1 MKIIKIHTPD
11 IFINTNKIE
20 FLMEK
25 IHKEDN
31 NYKGKEKVMKA
42 KKIMTNQ
49 KFTNENQKKKK
60 IIFKCFNSIK
70 SKVKDHKKQ
79 KENKFKK
86 IKIQKDKVKFK
97 KKIKYQS
104 INNAKIK

>member
-1 MKIIKIHTPD
+1 
-11 IFINTNKIE
+11 
-20 FLMEK
+20 
-25 IHKEDN
+25 
-31 NYKGKEKVMKA
+31 MKA

-49 KFTNENQKKKK
+49 KFIKENQKKKK

-86 IKIQKDKVKFK
+86 RKIQKDKVKFK
-97 KKIKYQS
+97 KKIKCQS
-104 INNAKIK
+104 INNAKIKLNKKTMVLKVIENRQETQNKSVISWFLMSNQWS